1 MYSLSSHTILL
12 LLHTT
17 KYQYITCLGWFSLI
31 MVQSIIF
38 FSIKPVKQISFQD
51 SWVNTQAFLI
61 NWVLAFSIGYHFFW
75 YLGAFLV
82 IGYFLKT
89 NDYLRSNHFL
99 CLSVSIFVYIT
110 VIVSTQARYV
120 NTWWAQTLVKTW
132 VCLSAPGIFYSCYCL
147 QSAMETSLSILRTFT
162 RLPEGAIGVCVLSNA
177 LLLFHLQD
185 QR

>member
-1 MYSLSSHTILL
+1 MYSLSRHTILL

-38 FSIKPVKQISFQD
+38 FGIKPVKQISFQD

-120 NTWWAQTLVKTW
+120 KTLM
-132 VCLSAPGIFYSCYCL
+132 CLSAPGIFDSCYCL